1 MYSIPTLIQSDEES
15 RAKIILLVLISVIV
29 PLFCREITIRWIQQN
44 NEYRIRT
51 ISLTALFSFSLC
63 NSKGEATRIT

>member
-1 MYSIPTLIQSDEES
+1 MYSIPPLIQSDEES

-29 PLFCREITIRWIQQN
+29 PLLCREITIRWIQQN

-51 ISLTALFSFSLC
+51 KDEQLVH
-63 NSKGEATRIT
+63 

>member
-1 MYSIPTLIQSDEES
+1 MYSIPPLIQSDEES

-29 PLFCREITIRWIQQN
+29 PLLCREITIRWIQQN

-63 NSKGEATRIT
+63 NS